1 MILGVVWQ
9 IIRIQLLSNISL
21 KAVPELALLLEEDET
36 IQNLLK
42 LQPEIILLRWMNYH
56 LGKAGY
62 PTKITNFGSHLQDSA
77 AYSALMH
84 QLNPDK
90 SRRVNGTDPYHRA
103 EQVIDNAK
111 NMGIDVFLSP
121 GDIADGNKK
130 LNLSFVA
137 QLFENCNGLSFE
149 DGRPTEVAN
158 ITDAL
163 ALLELDDDGDNREER
178 ALRMWINS
186 LNIDDVY
193 INNLFTDLDDGWV
206 ILKLCDHAKPGCV
219 EWKK

>member
-21 KAVPELALLLEEDET
+21 KTVPELALLLEEDET

-62 PTKITNFGSHLQDSA
+62 PKQVKNFGSDLQDSS

-84 QLNPDK
+84 QLNPEV
-90 SRRVNGTDPYHRA
+90 SRFVTGTDPHQRA
-103 EQVIDNAK
+103 QQVIANAK
-111 NMGIDVFLSP
+111 NMGVDVFISP
-121 GDIADGNKK
+121 GDIAEGNKK

-137 QLFENCNGLSFE
+137 QLFENCNGLKF
-149 DGRPTEVAN
+149 DADKPV
-158 ITDAL
+158 TDFSDQL
-163 ALLELDDDGDNREER
+163 AALELDDEGDNREER

-186 LNIDDVY
+186 LNIEDVY
-193 INNLFTDLDDGWV
+193 VHNLFTDLLDGWV